1 MNYAGYF
8 ASGGLFDS
16 NKLEVAE
23 LYEVVDEA
31 RLAENGYTPTPTD
44 YSKDAKLIA
53 GFKEGLLQLSI
64 GDKALVFIP
73 AHLGYGDR
81 GYPPLIPP
89 NADLVFELE
98 IMEIVE

>member
-1 MNYAGYF
+1 M
-8 ASGGLFDS
+8 
-16 NKLEVAE
+16 
-23 LYEVVDEA
+23 
-31 RLAENGYTPTPTD
+31 
-44 YSKDAKLIA
+44 
-53 GFKEGLLQLSI
+53 QLSI

-98 IMEIVE
+98 IMDIVE